1 MSRQF
6 DYEYHQA
13 LDGLTFTREQ
23 KSTLAA
29 QAARAAQAAGK
40 AQRRTRRPLGKMAV
54 IAACLTVV
62 LAVGASAAGILP
74 SPAEVFGPL
83 FGGTVAQTEVID
95 KIGHP
100 IGASD
105 TDNGITITAD
115 AIMGDEYNAVIVYTI
130 SRNDG
135 ERFLPE
141 GRDLPSSQLMIGGF
155 GGSSWARGGSHGSAW
170 FVDDDP
176 DDDRVQYVETVTSD
190 VSLTKGTATAEFWN
204 LCYWDVENQAEAP
217 LYEGKWKFRFEVDY
231 EDCSVHLGGGET
243 ISQDDLTFTI
253 DEVTVSPIAVRAA
266 YTADLA
272 VVWDNG
278 ENGRQSP
285 EDARQTQRYLESIEI
300 LLTKTDGTVIDLSG
314 AGGSINP
321 DYDANLS
328 HCAKGQVLEEIIPL
342 EDMASISVGG
352 VVFPIGQ

>member
-1 MSRQF
+1 MNRQF

-13 LDGLTFTREQ
+13 LDGLTFTQEQ
-23 KSTLAA
+23 KSALAA

-40 AQRRTRRPLGKMAV
+40 TQRRTHRPLGKMAV

-130 SRNDG
+130 SRDDG

-141 GRDLPSSQLMIGGF
+141 DNTLDHTYLMVGGF
-155 GGSSWARGGSHGSAW
+155 GGASWVQGGAHGNAW

-176 DDDRVQYVETVTSD
+176 DDNRVQYVETVTSD
-190 VSLTKGTATAEFWN
+190 VPLTKGTAKAKFQDMR
-204 LCYWDVENQAEAP
+204 YWDYGTERDAL
-217 LYEGKWKFRFEVDY
+217 LYEGKWNLRFEVDY
-231 EDCSVHLGGGET
+231 EDCSIHLGGGET
-243 ISQDDLTFTI
+243 VFQDGITFTI
-253 DEVTVSPIAVRAA
+253 DEVTVSPVAVRTA

-272 VVWDNG
+272 VVWDNEISG
-278 ENGRQSP
+278 RENA
-285 EDARQTQRYLESIEI
+285 ENARQRQRYLENVEI
-300 LLTKTDGTVIDLSG
+300 LLTKTDGTVVDLSG
-314 AGGSINP
+314 AGGGISP
-321 DYDANLS
+321 DYDANVS
-328 HCAKGQVLEEIIPL
+328 HCTKGQVLEEIIPL